1 MVILITGGAGFIGS
15 NLIHYWLEKHP
26 DDTLVNFDALTYAGN
41 PANLAGVESN
51 SNYHFFHGD
60 LRKKEQLDEVFER
73 YSIDAVIHL
82 AAESH
87 VDRSINDPSPFI
99 ETNINGTFHL
109 LEVAR
114 KHWQDDL
121 KSHRFVHVST
131 DEVYGSLGKDGI
143 FTEETPFAPN
153 SPYSSSKASS
163 DHLVRAWHHTFGM
176 DILVTHCSNN
186 YGPFQFPEKLIPLMI
201 RNCIHQDPL
210 PVYGDGLQIRDWLY
224 VEDHCEA
231 LDFVFHKG
239 ESGETYNIG
248 GLNEW
253 ENLSMVRHLCEVM
266 DSELGNSPEK
276 SCLNLIRHIRDRPG
290 HDRRYAIDASKI
302 CKQLGWKP
310 RHQIREGLE
319 KTLRWYLDHQD
330 WVEQVTSGAYRDYY
344 RKHYGTD

>member
-26 DDTLVNFDALTYAGN
+26 GDTLLNFDALTYAGN

-51 SNYHFFHGD
+51 TNYHFFHGD

-131 DEVYGSLGKDGI
+131 IAATGPGEVDETTDSHPISNYGQSKGEGEQAVRENRKEIPLTIVRPPVVYGERDEGLLDMFRMLQWGLRPRIGGPKWLSIVHARDLVEGMVQAA
-143 FTEETPFAPN
+143 E
-153 SPYSSSKASS
+153 SPVAE
-163 DHLVRAWHHTFGM
+163 
-176 DILVTHCSNN
+176 N
-186 YGPFQFPEKLIPLMI
+186 
-201 RNCIHQDPL
+201 
-210 PVYGDGLQIRDWLY
+210 
-224 VEDHCEA
+224 
-231 LDFVFHKG
+231 
-239 ESGETYNIG
+239 ETY
-248 GLNEW
+248 
-253 ENLSMVRHLCEVM
+253 SR
-266 DSELGNSPEK
+266 
-276 SCLNLIRHIRDRPG
+276 
-290 HDRRYAIDASKI
+290 
-302 CKQLGWKP
+302 
-310 RHQIREGLE
+310 
-319 KTLRWYLDHQD
+319 
-330 WVEQVTSGAYRDYY
+330 
-344 RKHYGTD
+344 